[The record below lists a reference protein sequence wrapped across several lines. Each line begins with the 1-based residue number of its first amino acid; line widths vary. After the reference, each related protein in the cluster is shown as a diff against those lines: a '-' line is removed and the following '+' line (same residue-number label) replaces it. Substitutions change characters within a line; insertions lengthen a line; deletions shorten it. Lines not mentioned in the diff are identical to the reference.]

1 MDLVAIIRIAMRA
14 LARNKLRSMLTML
27 GIIIGVGAVI
37 AMVSVG
43 QGAQQ
48 QAQQQI
54 AAMGSNMLFVQSG
67 TVNRGGMRM
76 GWGATKTLVYDDMLA
91 IMRECPS
98 VVAAAPGSQASA
110 QVVFGNDNW
119 ATNVNG
125 TEPQYFDIRSWPF
138 AEGTSF
144 TQDDVSTAAN
154 VAVIGETVR
163 KNLFGATDPIGE
175 TVRINNLPFKVVG
188 LLTRKARRPPWVRIR
203 TTSSWFPSP
212 HCKRKLPGR
221 TGCAGSWFPRSRRTP
236 ATPRSSR
243 SQPYCATAIAF
254 VPDRMTTFSC
264 ATWPTWPTWPTR
276 TPACSPYLLASI
288 ASISLLVGGI
298 GIMNIMLVSVTE
310 RTREIGIRMAIGATE
325 GDVQQQFLI
334 EAVVLSVV
342 GGGIGILVRHGSLLP
357 DHADSGMARAGFS
370 HRNFRRRAVFD
381 GGGNLLRLLSRPQGG
396 PARSDRSP
404 ALRIADL
411 RPRTSDFG
419 QLSLRS

>member
-14 LARNKLRSMLTML
+14 LARNKLRSILTML

-76 GWGATKTLVYDDMLA
+76 GWGATKTLVYDDLLA

-98 VVAAAPGSQASA
+98 VKAAAPGSQASA

-119 ATNVNG
+119 ATNING
-125 TEPQYFDIRSWPF
+125 TEPQYFDIRSWPM
-138 AEGTSF
+138 AEGSSF
-144 TQDDVSTAAN
+144 SQDDVSMAAN

-188 LLTRKARRPPWVRIR
+188 LLIPKGTSAAMGQDQDDIILVPITTLQKKITGQDWLRWIMVSAVSKDASYTAQQQITALLRDRHRIR
-203 TTSSWFPSP
+203 SGQDDDF
-212 HCKRKLPGR
+212 
-221 TGCAGSWFPRSRRTP
+221 
-236 ATPRSSR
+236 
-243 SQPYCATAIAF
+243 F
-254 VPDRMTTFSC
+254 VRNLADMADLADQNARLFTI
-264 ATWPTWPTWPTR
+264 
-276 TPACSPYLLASI
+276 LLGSI

-334 EAVVLSVV
+334 EAVVLSIA
-342 GGGIGILVRHGSLLP
+342 GGAIGIM
-357 DHADSGMARAGFS
+357 SGMGASYLITQTLGWPVLVSPTAILAAVLFSMAVGVFFGFY
-370 HRNFRRRAVFD
+370 
-381 GGGNLLRLLSRPQGG
+381 
-396 PARSDRSP
+396 PARKEARLDP
-404 ALRIADL
+404 IEALRYE
-411 RPRTSDFG
+411 
-419 QLSLRS
+419 